1 MSTKNVGIYAL
12 LLVTVCAFGA
22 FSEHPISVLPVQQ
35 DTVDD
40 GDDENGQFPPPDTTP
55 PGPAPGMQETKRRA
69 AEFTFGGFGPAVM
82 ENITSEDL
90 AYSFQFGKI
99 WEVNP
104 YAGIRAMAEVSSD
117 FSNSAVAGVNLGLN
131 FVPFESEI
139 SPFLSG
145 DFGFG
150 YARDDTENL
159 FGFNAGVSAG
169 LQLFRYSTVQML
181 IEGRAHTL
189 LDEWN
194 GDYPTVYSA
203 RIGLLY

>member
-1 MSTKNVGIYAL
+1 MGVKTWL
-12 LLVTVCAFGA
+12 FLVLFTFGA
-22 FSEHPISVLPVQQ
+22 LSEVPISVLPTQQ
-35 DTVDD
+35 DTSDD
-40 GDDENGQFPPPDTTP
+40 GQNGQYPPSDTTP
-55 PGPAPGMQETKRRA
+55 RGPAPGMQETKRSA
-69 AEFTFGGFGPAVM
+69 AEFTFAGFGPGVM
-82 ENITSEDL
+82 DNISSEDL
-90 AYSFQFGKI
+90 AYSFQFGRI

-104 YAGIRAMAEVSSD
+104 YAGIRAMAEATTD
-117 FSNSAVAGVNLGLN
+117 FSNSVVAGLNLGLN
-131 FVPFESEI
+131 FIPFEAEI

-150 YARDDTENL
+150 FARENTQNL

-181 IEGRAHTL
+181 IEGRVHTL

-203 RIGLLY
+203 RLGLLY